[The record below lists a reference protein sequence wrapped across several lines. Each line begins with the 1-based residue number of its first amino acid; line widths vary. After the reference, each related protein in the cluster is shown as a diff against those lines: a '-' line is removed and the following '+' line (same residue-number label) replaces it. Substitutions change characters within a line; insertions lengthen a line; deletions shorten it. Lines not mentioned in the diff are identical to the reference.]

1 MKMFVP
7 SEFEPS
13 AMSEI
18 VAALIDPNGGRVG
31 APASLRAA
39 FVRDDVDVGPVVR
52 ATLAERSNVQRE
64 DTLPSFVSLR
74 ACEVGGSC
82 GYAARLLDALVEL
95 VPDMMQTRVRYS
107 QFAPSNLLLTTFVAV
122 GRRTGLALLHVHEPR
137 LLAAS
142 GESAATALKC
152 VLRCAAQLK
161 CGVLLTGTSL
171 DAAFLA
177 RHFRAKY

>member
-18 VAALIDPNGGRVG
+18 VAALIDPNGGRDGV
-31 APASLRAA
+31 PASIRAA
-39 FVRDDVDVGPVVR
+39 FVRDDFDVGSVVW
-52 ATLAERSNVQRE
+52 ATLAERSNVQRQ

-74 ACEVGGSC
+74 ACEVGGS
-82 GYAARLLDALVEL
+82 YAARLLDSLVEL
-95 VPDMMQTRVRYS
+95 VPDRMRTRVRYS
-107 QFAPSNLLLTTFVAV
+107 QFAPPNLLLTTFVAV

-137 LLAAS
+137 LMAAS
-142 GESAATALKC
+142 GASAATALKC